1 MAIFQIRI
9 TMKLIARDD
18 NRLDFNNYFISEKL
32 KLDNISIRIMIAI
45 KLRFL
50 LNIQKY
56 AEVNHG
62 FVN

>member
-32 KLDNISIRIMIAI
+32 KLDNISIRIMIAF